1 MRAGGLER
9 SDARSVVATDYYSVA
24 NKFVAL
30 LLAAHHPRYL
40 LTSYSRFLIHYHSL
54 SRHSRHYY
62 ELIPQGKGVRVHMD
76 VERKLGGLGKGA
88 RRRGEGDIVKV
99 LRGEFWR

>member
-1 MRAGGLER
+1 
-9 SDARSVVATDYYSVA
+9 
-24 NKFVAL
+24 
-30 LLAAHHPRYL
+30 
-40 LTSYSRFLIHYHSL
+40 
-54 SRHSRHYY
+54 
-62 ELIPQGKGVRVHMD
+62 MD